1 MVGEAKVAVEQAP
14 HDGTAVSAPP
24 VRRVGDHA
32 DHLPDPTVKQ
42 MRSRQPLLDRAD
54 AAGREAP
61 ALIIAVTPTIG
72 IDDEDAYVVHRQ
84 LLLQDHREG
93 VQPTAVLR
101 RRVEEVTGEVV
112 EEQAPQAQELHEVV
126 LRGLPYS
133 NRGCGCGALWHVHQ
147 TAPTAAAGL
156 VVDATD
162 EHERAAVL
170 NAMLASATA
179 YPRLTDH
186 AGTGWHV
193 HYRDDDQPLG
203 RLLLS
208 LISVGTAL
216 HLAGRGMHRLRR
228 CDVTECTVIFADT
241 SRTGRQRYCS
251 QRCANRD
258 AVRRHRARSA
268 SGVS

>member
-1 MVGEAKVAVEQAP
+1 
-14 HDGTAVSAPP
+14 
-24 VRRVGDHA
+24 
-32 DHLPDPTVKQ
+32 
-42 MRSRQPLLDRAD
+42 
-54 AAGREAP
+54 
-61 ALIIAVTPTIG
+61 
-72 IDDEDAYVVHRQ
+72 
-84 LLLQDHREG
+84 
-93 VQPTAVLR
+93 
-101 RRVEEVTGEVV
+101 
-112 EEQAPQAQELHEVV
+112 
-126 LRGLPYS
+126 
-133 NRGCGCGALWHVHQ
+133 LWHVHQ